1 MEYRE
6 IQREGKMKEDLKREI
21 ELNGLSCEC
30 GGTVYR
36 TGTGA
41 IESQSNYNK
50 YFEFIECPKCRKLF
64 YL

>member
-1 MEYRE
+1 
-6 IQREGKMKEDLKREI
+6 MKEDLKREI